1 MNEYRVKKSKIFG
14 GIFFLMLAVLT
25 AWFLIAVF
33 GAYTPFAYND
43 DYIVGT
49 VRELLRTPGDEN
61 GEVYYVDAGYRIGL
75 SEFNGW
81 YPGYIFYYEGLEPG
95 DEIVLPYYQ
104 QDYDDL
110 THDQRIFL
118 FALIALTVSF
128 LTTAACLLGS
138 EYFTAR
144 YFRRL
149 LLDKKYIYADF
160 SRSYTV
166 LGKIRAVCTYENHIF
181 ESRYY
186 SKDEYP
192 FERGGRIKVYVDL
205 EKNPE
210 KYLVSED

>member
-1 MNEYRVKKSKIFG
+1 MNDYKIKKSKIFG
-14 GIFFLMLAVLT
+14 GIFFLLLVVLT
-25 AWFLIAVF
+25 AWFTIAVF
-33 GAYTPFAYND
+33 GAYTPFAYSD

-49 VRELLRTPGDEN
+49 VRELLRVPDDET
-61 GEVYYVDAGYRIGL
+61 GEVCYVDAGYRIGL

-104 QDYDDL
+104 SGYDDL
-110 THDQRIFL
+110 SRDQRIFL
-118 FALIALTVSF
+118 FVLIALTVSF
-128 LTTAACLLGS
+128 LTAAACLCGS
-138 EYFTAR
+138 EFYAAR
-144 YFRRL
+144 YFRKL
-149 LLDKKYIYADF
+149 ILDKKYVYAEF
-160 SRSYTV
+160 SRSYTF

-205 EKNPE
+205 DKDPE
-210 KYLVSED
+210 KYLVSEY